1 MAGTILDRYPDPE
14 FTRGAFDHLG
24 DYSASTFSLA
34 KPDGVNEEAV
44 WLTLSNKGPHQE
56 QRVEWASSKRKEQEK
71 IGLSQPPKQAAE
83 KDVTGIYRPIQDQ
96 YGIRVLEIYPGQRK
110 DKIKASL
117 HHCTVEFTYKPIS
130 MVPSGGG
137 PYFTLRTKHALST
150 DNLEKPVF
158 YTALSYTWGSGGFDC
173 AIECDGGSLPITT
186 SLDTALRHFRQK
198 DHSVVMWI
206 DQICINQKDGEE
218 KKQQIPLMSKIYSRA
233 LNTAVWL
240 GEGIDRR
247 GTSKE
252 TSMTENGE
260 EEPEDGIVMAF
271 DLLRQI
277 RVNLQFNEDSIG
289 PKDLRRL
296 LLPDEHAEAWKML
309 QALFS
314 RPWFQ
319 RLWVIQE
326 AILSETPWVVC
337 GTRHWTNTP
346 MLTAMPFDE
355 FTNACSTLHRS
366 GIGKLAALGNDGG
379 DGSSDS
385 NGDRLASG
393 SGMVLNLS
401 YQRESFWQAQSDLDL
416 RETLIFTRYAQCYF
430 AHDKIY
436 GLLGVCGQRGIE
448 IDYDRPSAELYRDVA
463 VMFLTDAVRGLEEVK
478 KHPYSTDLRVS
489 RRDIFD
495 VLICVD
501 HEPAETAGTDKKASS
516 PSSSWVP
523 DWQRPRVTDSLGHST
538 STLALYQAGGNLDP
552 QLHISADRRTLTL
565 RGKIV
570 DVVDELSPAFVAA
583 PHFGLPPST
592 TQANDLLT
600 CLDMA
605 RRRYPCLGGKP
616 CACSP
621 RCAYASSGKS
631 APGTIFDAFWQTLV
645 AGKDESGKQACPAS
659 WSLVFSLLLD
669 AATGAPYALPDQT
682 YDRRQL
688 LPDGHPG
695 KVTVA
700 HLGSWGSE
708 GAQQK
713 QEKQPEPSTNAD
725 PNANSKPPSTS
736 NKKKPNKRGGGGG
749 GATDFNNR
757 KLARSFHDVQTAA
770 QHAMRNR
777 HFGVTGEKRR
787 FGLFP
792 HHARA
797 GDVVVVFAGCHVPF
811 VLRRRREGTGMCQV
825 VGECYVHGIMR
836 GEVPAEDGEK
846 GLEEIVLV

>member
-240 GEGIDRR
+240 GEGIDRQ
-247 GTSKE
+247 
-252 TSMTENGE
+252 
-260 EEPEDGIVMAF
+260 DGIVVAF

-463 VMFLTDAVRGLEEVK
+463 VMFLTDAVRGLEE
-478 KHPYSTDLRVS
+478 
-489 RRDIFD
+489 
-495 VLICVD
+495 
-501 HEPAETAGTDKKASS
+501 PAETAGTDKKASS

-695 KVTVA
+695 K
-700 HLGSWGSE
+700 
-708 GAQQK
+708 
-713 QEKQPEPSTNAD
+713 
-725 PNANSKPPSTS
+725 
-736 NKKKPNKRGGGGG
+736 PNKRGGGGG